1 MLQSPNVQD
10 VFWPIP
16 GLISSAG
23 VTGSVAITLEHWSR
37 EYSEVGSN
45 PTWGISLERRE
56 IEPSQVALCC
66 LVLDES
72 QRCDHVHEHI
82 VSSMPVCILRFSI
95 NTISICGT
103 VLQLHVHV

>member
-1 MLQSPNVQD
+1 MSP
-10 VFWPIP
+10 
-16 GLISSAG
+16 
-23 VTGSVAITLEHWSR
+23 
-37 EYSEVGSN
+37 
-45 PTWGISLERRE
+45 
-56 IEPSQVALCC
+56 C

-103 VLQLHVHV
+103 VLQLHVHVQINMYKHSVLW